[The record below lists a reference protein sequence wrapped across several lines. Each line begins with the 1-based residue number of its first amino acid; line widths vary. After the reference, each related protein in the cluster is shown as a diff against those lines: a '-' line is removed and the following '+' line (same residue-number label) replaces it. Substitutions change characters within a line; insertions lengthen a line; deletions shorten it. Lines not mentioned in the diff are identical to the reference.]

1 MKSTA
6 ITFGLLI
13 WSTVGLFSQNADTLD
28 IDIAKGE
35 YWWGGLS
42 TEGHNTPYDSH
53 SKVTHDLWANNE
65 GNQAQLKL
73 TTQYYFTPKNRRI
86 HRGELGPEDKSWG
99 LLPDLEVPVAQR
111 RRWELSRAESDREM
125 ERLKAKARNEAHEV
139 PEQLHLEDPQ
149 VRAAFTHVVEQL
161 GAELPQA
168 VADAARVTSAQGV
181 APVETNT
188 ASVAPVESETPAE
201 GE

>member
-1 MKSTA
+1 
-6 ITFGLLI
+6 
-13 WSTVGLFSQNADTLD
+13 
-28 IDIAKGE
+28 
-35 YWWGGLS
+35 
-42 TEGHNTPYDSH
+42 
-53 SKVTHDLWANNE
+53 
-65 GNQAQLKL
+65 
-73 TTQYYFTPKNRRI
+73 
-86 HRGELGPEDKSWG
+86 
-99 LLPDLEVPVAQR
+99 
-111 RRWELSRAESDREM
+111 M